1 MEIGID
7 DNELDD
13 EFYSQDEVI
22 DNDTTPQEYED
33 GDEQPYSAEDI
44 INSLLESRGIE
55 DSSKIKFENEDGEI
69 EEVSWNDL
77 DNESKLNILNSS
89 EIDDNTR
96 LDDDEIDLINT
107 IRQSQISPAEY
118 LQYLQNSAVQQ
129 YASTLQ
135 QQNMQF
141 EVDQISNDELYVLD
155 LMSRTGITQDEAV
168 EQLDNAKSNE
178 DLFNKQISALRNE
191 YRSKEMELI
200 QQDQYMQQQQAQAEY
215 DRFAEKVESSIVN
228 FQEFAGYDLN
238 MTDENMEE
246 LYDLIVGRD
255 PAGNSYLGKILS
267 DPDSLVKMGWFL
279 LYGEQM
285 VQDMDNYYKKEIA
298 KVRKESYAKGQQE
311 RDKTP
316 IYFKNTNNTKSE
328 YVDLDD
334 F

>member
-13 EFYSQDEVI
+13 EFYSSDEAI
-22 DNDTTPQEYED
+22 DDTTPQEYED

-96 LDDDEIDLINT
+96 LDDDEINLINT

-129 YASTLQ
+129 YASALQ

>member
-1 MEIGID
+1 
-7 DNELDD
+7 
-13 EFYSQDEVI
+13 
-22 DNDTTPQEYED
+22 
-33 GDEQPYSAEDI
+33 
-44 INSLLESRGIE
+44 
-55 DSSKIKFENEDGEI
+55 
-69 EEVSWNDL
+69 
-77 DNESKLNILNSS
+77 
-89 EIDDNTR
+89 
-96 LDDDEIDLINT
+96 
-107 IRQSQISPAEY
+107 
-118 LQYLQNSAVQQ
+118 
-129 YASTLQ
+129 
-135 QQNMQF
+135 MQF

-215 DRFAEKVESSIVN
+215 NRFAEKVESSIVN